1 MKKIEVEKIQNLK
14 YSNIFLFER
23 REKERKLSEENKR
36 KNSFL
41 TITTQKKNNSEYP
54 FLSNYITLTTMNTSI
69 RPLSRRENRKKLLNK
84 NIIINNNINFS
95 RNTFNNN
102 SNNNIFNYTFNSNFY
117 LTETPFKT
125 IQTERNL
132 KNKVLFNLNNN
143 SSEKKTKEK
152 NSNILTLFE
161 SKNNLSRNKSKK
173 HFYSKTL
180 INFKL
185 NKLKEKK
192 ECKQNTIKKT
202 REIIL
207 NKYTIDIKKERTI
220 RLKEINENNY
230 ERIENVILSMKKN
243 NKLFNEKFIQKFN
256 DYIRELTNQREIEK
270 EKNNNLIEEIL
281 KQKNEISQIE
291 NQIKKILYEKHN
303 IVRWIF
309 FQILVKEKKINLPS
323 HYKLLIEETE
333 ENITK
338 IFSNPSNFSSE
349 ENIEKKIYKR
359 QTTKKIYKRR
369 STRKS
374 LGNLDKLL
382 LSKSTFINTYKNIS
396 LKEAQRIRSYK
407 YNLIFSSPEEFLE
420 KIKKFEIEIIKFI
433 DEYNQINLQIK
444 FLKKEKE
451 EIEKENYHE
460 LKIENEDI
468 EEKEIILKNQ
478 KKKFEFLNQEIQTL
492 KIFLQNSLL
501 KTKIKRKNSRKSI
514 FDTTS
519 IFSKKKNYNLYNSIM
534 NLYQTCSQIN
544 INQIIENDILIIRK
558 INSKESEILGLLSKI
573 EIIID
578 YLISKIQFYQS
589 QKFYFQLY
597 KKIQSDIEKNKKIEK
612 TKKQKEEESKKLQK
626 LKEKI
631 QIRDNKI
638 YFLPRKKFQ
647 RNFSTSHV
655 KKSKKFIYDPS
666 ILNINFNDLIFQSDE
681 DL

>member
-1 MKKIEVEKIQNLK
+1 
-14 YSNIFLFER
+14 
-23 REKERKLSEENKR
+23 
-36 KNSFL
+36 
-41 TITTQKKNNSEYP
+41 
-54 FLSNYITLTTMNTSI
+54 
-69 RPLSRRENRKKLLNK
+69 
-84 NIIINNNINFS
+84 
-95 RNTFNNN
+95 
-102 SNNNIFNYTFNSNFY
+102 
-117 LTETPFKT
+117 
-125 IQTERNL
+125 
-132 KNKVLFNLNNN
+132 
-143 SSEKKTKEK
+143 
-152 NSNILTLFE
+152 
-161 SKNNLSRNKSKK
+161 
-173 HFYSKTL
+173 
-180 INFKL
+180 
-185 NKLKEKK
+185 
-192 ECKQNTIKKT
+192 
-202 REIIL
+202 
-207 NKYTIDIKKERTI
+207 
-220 RLKEINENNY
+220 
-230 ERIENVILSMKKN
+230 MKKN

-519 IFSKKKNYNLYNSIM
+519 IFSKKK
-534 NLYQTCSQIN
+534 
-544 INQIIENDILIIRK
+544 
-558 INSKESEILGLLSKI
+558 
-573 EIIID
+573 III
-578 YLISKIQFYQS
+578 YIIQ
-589 QKFYFQLY
+589 
-597 KKIQSDIEKNKKIEK
+597 
-612 TKKQKEEESKKLQK
+612 
-626 LKEKI
+626 
-631 QIRDNKI
+631 
-638 YFLPRKKFQ
+638 
-647 RNFSTSHV
+647 
-655 KKSKKFIYDPS
+655 
-666 ILNINFNDLIFQSDE
+666 
-681 DL
+681 

>member
-1 MKKIEVEKIQNLK
+1 
-14 YSNIFLFER
+14 
-23 REKERKLSEENKR
+23 
-36 KNSFL
+36 
-41 TITTQKKNNSEYP
+41 
-54 FLSNYITLTTMNTSI
+54 
-69 RPLSRRENRKKLLNK
+69 
-84 NIIINNNINFS
+84 
-95 RNTFNNN
+95 
-102 SNNNIFNYTFNSNFY
+102 
-117 LTETPFKT
+117 
-125 IQTERNL
+125 
-132 KNKVLFNLNNN
+132 
-143 SSEKKTKEK
+143 
-152 NSNILTLFE
+152 
-161 SKNNLSRNKSKK
+161 
-173 HFYSKTL
+173 
-180 INFKL
+180 
-185 NKLKEKK
+185 
-192 ECKQNTIKKT
+192 
-202 REIIL
+202 
-207 NKYTIDIKKERTI
+207 
-220 RLKEINENNY
+220 
-230 ERIENVILSMKKN
+230 MKKN

-256 DYIRELTNQREIEK
+256 DYIRELINQREIEK

-451 EIEKENYHE
+451 EIEKENYQE
-460 LKIENEDI
+460 LKIENKDI

-519 IFSKKKNYNLYNSIM
+519 NFSKKKNYNLYNSIM

-558 INSKESEILGLLSKI
+558 INSKESEILNLLSKI

-578 YLISKIQFYQS
+578 YLISKIQFYES

-638 YFLPRKKFQ
+638 YFLPRRKFQ

-666 ILNINFNDLIFQSDE
+666 LLNINFNDLIFQSDE